1 MNALAARAALEE
13 HKLAEIRFIGDLM
26 GSYVLLNNP
35 MVDDKIQVFACR
47 ARSISSRE
55 AVVNAPVAGAVGD
68 PLTVNFQGVGLLKG
82 EIGRLLDGG
91 FLIRFSSSE
100 EQTKMLAARIDW
112 LKQRKLKTVA
122 ERRRHKRVLPRE
134 TRATLVLGVGSHI
147 DCMLIDMSQSGV
159 AVSAAETP
167 RIGAL
172 VAVGSVP
179 GQVVRH
185 FDCGFAVQFIEEQKL
200 GELEGLLT
208 LRTDHHRAMAKQ
220 SIRKIVA

>member
-26 GSYVLLNNP
+26 GSYVLLNAAK
-35 MVDDKIQVFACR
+35 VDDHIQVFACR

-55 AVVNAPVAGAVGD
+55 AVVNAPVSGSVGD
-68 PLTVNFQGVGLLKG
+68 PLTVNFQGIGLLKG
-82 EIGRLLDGG
+82 EIARLLDGG
-91 FLIRFSSSE
+91 FLIRFSASE
-100 EQTKMLAARIDW
+100 DQSKMLAARIDW
-112 LKQRKLKTVA
+112 LKQRKLKTVV

-134 TRATLVLGVGSHI
+134 TRATLVLGVGSYVS
-147 DCMLIDMSQSGV
+147 CMLIDMSQSGV
-159 AVSAAETP
+159 AVSAVETP

-185 FDCGFAVQFIEEQKL
+185 FDCGFAVQFIEEQRL
-200 GELEGLLT
+200 EELEALLT
-208 LRTDHHRAMAKQ
+208 LKTDHHRTLAKQ
-220 SIRKIVA
+220 AIRKIEA